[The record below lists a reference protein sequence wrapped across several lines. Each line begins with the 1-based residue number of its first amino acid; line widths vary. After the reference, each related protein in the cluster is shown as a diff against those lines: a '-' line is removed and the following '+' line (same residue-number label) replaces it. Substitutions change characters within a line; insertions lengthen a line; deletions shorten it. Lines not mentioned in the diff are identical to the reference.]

1 MAGERTSA
9 IAECREMIARK
20 RRIAAEHRRNARFHL
35 KGRQHGQAAEQVVHA
50 EQAEAFAEGID
61 FALRKM
67 REG

>member
-1 MAGERTSA
+1 
-9 IAECREMIARK
+9 MIARK